1 MVSGVLEA
9 RMATR
14 KASVTSVEG
23 GRRRT
28 VDESKLHVTSVFQ
41 QTHEHAVVDHDMDA
55 DEQVLVALG
64 YKQEFKREFHH
75 LIIMFQALT
84 ADG

>member
-1 MVSGVLEA
+1 
-9 RMATR
+9 MATR